1 MKIIVIGD
9 GKVGFTLTEVLTRE
23 GHDVTVID
31 NRKEVLSAA
40 EERLDVMV
48 IGGNGASASV
58 LKQAGVQQANLLI
71 SVTARD
77 EVNMLCCMLA
87 RKLGCQHTIARVREA
102 DYTNLYY
109 LLRDELGLSMVVN
122 PERSAAREIFGLI
135 RYPSLLKRDLIAKGR
150 AEIVEMPVRPGGKLD
165 GLRLV
170 DMYGMIKTRVLVCAV
185 ERRSEVFIPDGRF
198 TLKGDDRIWVTA
210 PSEHLLSFI
219 RYTGMETSR
228 PRSVMILGG
237 SLIGFYLA
245 QMLLKTGID
254 VKLLDIDK
262 AQCESLSESLDGLTV
277 VNDDATNLSVLLNEG
292 IEESDAVVSLLN
304 YDEQNIVISM
314 FANDI
319 HVPKVITKINRTE
332 YSDILRKA
340 GIECV
345 ITPRI
350 LCTSDIL
357 RHVRAAES
365 RQDSEV
371 LALHRMVENQVEAL
385 EFRASSKT
393 WYLDVPLK
401 NVPLKKDILIA
412 AIGRSGAVIIPGGDS
427 SFLEGDTVVIVVK
440 SDMSLI
446 NFNDIFS
453 KQP

>member
-1 MKIIVIGD
+1 MKIIIIGD

-31 NRKEVLSAA
+31 NRKEVLTAA
-40 EERLDVMV
+40 EERLDVMG
-48 IGGNGASASV
+48 IGGNGASAAV
-58 LKQAGVQQANLLI
+58 LKQAGIQQADLMI
-71 SVTARD
+71 EVTARD
-77 EVNMLCCMLA
+77 EVNILCCMLA
-87 RKLGCQHTIARVREA
+87 RKLGCKHTIARVREA
-102 DYTNLYY
+102 DYTDLYY

-135 RYPSLLKRDLIAKGR
+135 RYPSLLRRDLIAKGR
-150 AEIVEMPVRPGGKLD
+150 AEIVEMPVRSGSKLD
-165 GLRLV
+165 GLKLL
-170 DMYGMIKTRVLVCAV
+170 DMYGMVKTRVLVCAV
-185 ERRSEVFIPDGRF
+185 ERHNEVFIPDGSF
-198 TLKGDDRIWVTA
+198 TLRGDDRVWVTA

-219 RYTGMETSR
+219 RYTGMETAR
-228 PRSVMILGG
+228 IRSVLILGG

-245 QMLLKTGID
+245 QMLLKAGID
-254 VKLLDIDK
+254 VKLLDNDK
-262 AQCESLSESLDGLTV
+262 AQCEFLSESLDGLTV
-277 VNDDATNLSVLLNEG
+277 VSDDATNLSTLLNEG

-314 FANDI
+314 FANHI
-319 HVPKVITKINRTE
+319 RVPKVIAKINRTE
-332 YSDILRKA
+332 YSDILRRA

-357 RHVRAAES
+357 RYVRATEN

-385 EFRASSKT
+385 EFRATAKT
-393 WYLDVPLK
+393 WYLNVPLR
-401 NVPLKKDILIA
+401 NVPLKKDILV
-412 AIGRSGAVIIPGGDS
+412 AVISHNGVIVIPGGDS
-427 SFLEGDTVVIVVK
+427 FFQEGDTVVIVAK
-440 SDMSLI
+440 SDMTLS

-453 KQP
+453 RQP

>member
-23 GHDVTVID
+23 GHDITVID

-58 LKQAGVQQANLLI
+58 LREAGVQQADLVI
-71 SVTARD
+71 AVTARD
-77 EVNMLCCMLA
+77 EVNILCCMLA
-87 RKLGCQHTIARVREA
+87 RKLGCKHTVARVREA
-102 DYTNLYY
+102 DYSDLYY

-150 AEIVEMPVRPGGKLD
+150 AEIVEMAVRPGSKLD
-165 GLRLV
+165 GLKLL
-170 DMYGMIKTRVLVCAV
+170 DMYGMVKTRVLVCAV
-185 ERRSEVFIPDGRF
+185 ERHNEVYIPDGGF
-198 TLKGDDRIWVTA
+198 TLKGDDRVWVTA

-228 PRSVMILGG
+228 IRSVMILGG

-245 QMLLKTGID
+245 QTLLKAGID
-254 VKLLDIDK
+254 VKLLDNDK
-262 AQCESLSESLDGLTV
+262 AHCEALSESLDGITV
-277 VNDDATNLSVLLNEG
+277 VNDDATNLATLLNEG

-314 FANDI
+314 FANHI
-319 HVPKVITKINRTE
+319 HVPKVIAKINRTE
-332 YSDILRKA
+332 YSDILRRA

-357 RHVRAAES
+357 RYVRAAES

-385 EFRASSKT
+385 EFRANARS
-393 WYLDVPLK
+393 WYLNVPLK
-401 NVPLKKDILIA
+401 NVPLKKDILV
-412 AIGRSGAVIIPGGDS
+412 AVIGHTGTIVIPGGDS
-427 SFLEGDTVVIVVK
+427 FFQEGDTVVIVAK
-440 SDMSLI
+440 SAMTLS
-446 NFNDIFS
+446 NFNDIFA

>member
-31 NRKEVLSAA
+31 NRKDVLSAA

-58 LKQAGVQQANLLI
+58 QKQAGVQQADLVI
-71 SVTARD
+71 AVTARD
-77 EVNMLCCMLA
+77 EVNLLCCMLA
-87 RKLGCQHTIARVREA
+87 RKLGCQHTIARVRQA
-102 DYTNLYY
+102 DYTDLYY
-109 LLRDELGLSMVVN
+109 LLRDELDLSMVVN

-150 AEIVEMPVRPGGKLD
+150 AEIVEMPVRAGSRLD
-165 GLRLV
+165 GLRLL
-170 DMYGMIKTRVLVCAV
+170 DMYSMVKTKVLVCAV
-185 ERRSEVFIPDGRF
+185 ERHNEVFIPDGSF

-219 RYTGMETSR
+219 RYTGMETGR
-228 PRSVMILGG
+228 LRSVMILGG

-245 QMLLKTGID
+245 QMLIKAGID
-254 VKLLDIDK
+254 VKLLDNNK
-262 AQCESLSESLDGLTV
+262 AHCETLSESLDGLTV
-277 VNDDATNLSVLLNEG
+277 VNDDATNLATLLNEG

-314 FANDI
+314 FANHI
-319 HVPKVITKINRTE
+319 HVPKVIAKINRTE

-357 RHVRAAES
+357 RYVRAAES
-365 RQDSEV
+365 RQDSDV
-371 LALHRMVENQVEAL
+371 LALHRMVEGQVEAL
-385 EFRASSKT
+385 EFRTSAKT
-393 WYLDVPLK
+393 WYLNVPLRSI
-401 NVPLKKDILIA
+401 PLKKDILIA
-412 AIGRSGAVIIPGGDS
+412 VISHNGQVVIPGGDS
-427 SFLEGDTVVIVVK
+427 SFTEGDTVVIVVK

-446 NFNDIFS
+446 NLNDIFS

>member
-48 IGGNGASASV
+48 IGGNGASAAV
-58 LKQAGVQQANLLI
+58 QKQAGVQQADLVI
-71 SVTARD
+71 AVTARD
-77 EVNMLCCMLA
+77 EVNLMCCMLA
-87 RKLGCQHTIARVREA
+87 RKLGCEHTIARVRQA
-102 DYTNLYY
+102 DYTDLYY

-135 RYPSLLKRDLIAKGR
+135 RYPSLLRRDLIAKGR
-150 AEIVEMPVRPGGKLD
+150 AEIVEMPVRPGSRLD
-165 GLRLV
+165 GLRLL
-170 DMYGMIKTRVLVCAV
+170 DMYGMVKTRVLVCAV
-185 ERRSEVFIPDGRF
+185 ERHSRVFIPDGSF

-219 RYTGMETSR
+219 RYTGMDTGR
-228 PRSVMILGG
+228 VRSVMILGG

-245 QMLLKTGID
+245 QMLLKAGIE
-254 VKLLDIDK
+254 VKLLDNDK
-262 AQCESLSESLDGLTV
+262 AQCDILSESLDGLTV
-277 VNDDATNLSVLLNEG
+277 VNDDATNLATLLNEG
-292 IEESDAVVSLLN
+292 VEESDAVVSLLN

-314 FANDI
+314 FANHI
-319 HVPKVITKINRTE
+319 HVPKVIAKINRTE

-357 RHVRAAES
+357 RYVRAAES

-385 EFRASSKT
+385 EVRASQKT
-393 WYLDVPLK
+393 WYVDVPLR
-401 NVPLKKDILIA
+401 NIPLKKDVLIA
-412 AIGRSGAVIIPGGDS
+412 AISHNGTVVIPGGDS
-427 SFLEGDTVVIVVK
+427 SFAVGDTVVIVAK